1 MRVKFSDFKLL
12 LLLAITRRMIRS
24 AERRSPRVRALMQQE
39 NFTFGVLTS
48 SGFGGHFML
57 QDGQFDLHWGRH
69 ETPDFTQMWNSSG
82 DAVRTLTSKDPS
94 ALLQA
99 YEDGLY
105 TMQGRFTVALWFN
118 EVLKIARDL

>member
-12 LLLAITRRMIRS
+12 LLLAITKTMIRR
-24 AERRSPRVRALMQQE
+24 AGRRSPRVCALMQQE
-39 NFTFGVLTS
+39 NLTFGVLTS
-48 SGFGGHFML
+48 SGVGGYFML
-57 QDGQFDLHWGRH
+57 RDGQFDLHWGRH
-69 ETPDFTQMWNSSG
+69 EKPDFAQIWRSSA
-82 DAVRTLTSKDPS
+82 DAVRTLTSKDSS

-118 EVLKIARDL
+118 EVLKLARDF